1 MVSRALSWEQKQ
13 AICDAKAAGE
23 STTSISWRFGVHER
37 TVQRLI
43 ARQSKGGAVASDA
56 RVMPKPP
63 KARKRKHVPLQVALG
78 KAKPGHTRSPHQIR
92 QKIAARPSLRRD
104 APPPTDLTPRMKR
117 GLFREVLPNGAVMR
131 FSPKGALK
139 CVERCPL
146 YDGRYVSWKSGD
158 VTVTGIEAGCI
169 LAVVDWNGEQV
180 PGHLVFDGHEGTNT
194 VTGCAFHASMVPA
207 VVLQEEAQIRA
218 SMMAGSVAEVEVSPK
233 RRGRGCRKRD

>member
-43 ARQSKGGAVASDA
+43 ARQSK
-56 RVMPKPP
+56 
-63 KARKRKHVPLQVALG
+63 
-78 KAKPGHTRSPHQIR
+78 AKPGHTCSPHQIR

-104 APPPTDLTPRMKR
+104 APPQTDLTPRMKR

-139 CVERCPL
+139 CVERCAL

-169 LAVVDWNGEQV
+169 LGVVDWNGEQV

-233 RRGRGCRKRD
+233 RRGRRCRKRD